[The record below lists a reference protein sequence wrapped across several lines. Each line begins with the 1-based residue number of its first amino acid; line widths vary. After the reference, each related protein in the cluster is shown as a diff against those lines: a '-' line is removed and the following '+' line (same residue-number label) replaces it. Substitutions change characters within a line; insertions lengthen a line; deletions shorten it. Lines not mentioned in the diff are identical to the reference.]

1 MGQYNK
7 ERASLVAQRVKRLPA
22 MQETQVKSLGQED
35 SPGEENGNPLQYFC
49 LENPMDGEAWWA
61 TVHGV
66 AKSRTQLSDFTHSL
80 IIKKAILMMQER
92 DRRTARIQCTS
103 GELDLGAQFSHSKRR
118 EARAYRDTFR

>member
-1 MGQYNK
+1 
-7 ERASLVAQRVKRLPA
+7 
-22 MQETQVKSLGQED
+22 
-35 SPGEENGNPLQYFC
+35 
-49 LENPMDGEAWWA
+49 MDGEAWWA

-118 EARAYRDTFR
+118 ETRAYRDTFR